1 MVYRQPLGARTIIK
15 LLKVD
20 AELIQRRGPRQY
32 SIISFS
38 SHRHIQ
44 TLNLQQKPNPG
55 QTMRSSNYSVL
66 VKGLL
71 PCQGQYM
78 DWSLCLSSVF
88 LSFIESPGLF
98 AVFELSKYVRR
109 SK

>member
-1 MVYRQPLGARTIIK
+1 MVAILATTLGPKTVIK

-20 AELIQRRGPRQY
+20 AELIQRRRPRQY

-44 TLNLQQKPNPG
+44 SLNLQQKANPG
-55 QTMRSSNYSVL
+55 QTMQSSNYPVL

-78 DWSLCLSSVF
+78 ESQLRVF
-88 LSFIESPGLF
+88 IFH
-98 AVFELSKYVRR
+98 
-109 SK
+109 